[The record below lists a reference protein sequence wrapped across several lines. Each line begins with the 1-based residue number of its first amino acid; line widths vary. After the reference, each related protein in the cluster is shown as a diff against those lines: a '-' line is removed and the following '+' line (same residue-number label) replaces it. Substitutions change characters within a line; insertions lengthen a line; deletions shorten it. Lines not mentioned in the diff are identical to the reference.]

1 VLLALV
7 TATLSPPPSTVP
19 AGADLQQ
26 ALNAAHPGDT
36 ISLAPGA
43 TYVGSFVLRARSGT
57 DTRPIVLRTAGADP
71 IAGGQRITPE
81 SAVALAKL
89 RSPDNQPALRTEPG
103 ARFWRVELVEFQA
116 NRDGEGDIIALGDG
130 SIDQKTLA
138 AVPSDLTLDR
148 VYVHGDSGLGQ
159 KRGVALNSARTT
171 ISNSYFADIKAAGQD
186 SQAIAGWNGPGD
198 YLIDNNYIEA
208 AGENLL
214 FGGADPA
221 IIGLTPAKIVIRGNT
236 VSKPLTWHSDGSPWT
251 VKNLFE
257 LKNARDVTVER
268 NLFERNWEQGQSG
281 YALLLTVRNQDGGC
295 PWCQVENVQIQHNIV
310 RDVAAGLSI
319 LGTDDNYPSRQ
330 TTGVVI
336 SDNVFDGID
345 SRLWGGDGYLLQLLN
360 SPRQISIDH
369 NTVIQ
374 GESSGVAKI
383 EGQVDDFVFT
393 NNLASHGAYGIIGTD
408 HGIGNDTIRAFLAGA
423 SIRSNVLAGGDRSV
437 YPPGNLFPSVG
448 QFRQQFVDFAGHD
461 FRLVTGSAW
470 AHAATDGRSLGA
482 DLSSMSRT
490 PRQDPPFRFP
500 RIPD

>member
-1 VLLALV
+1 M
-7 TATLSPPPSTVP
+7 P

-26 ALNAAHPGDT
+26 ALNAARPGDT
-36 ISLAPGA
+36 ISLEPGA
-43 TYVGSFVLRARSGT
+43 TYVGSFVLRARLGT

-71 IAGGQRITPE
+71 VAGGQRITPE
-81 SAVALAKL
+81 SAVAFAKL
-89 RSPDNQPALRTEPG
+89 RSPDNQPALRTEAG

-116 NRDGEGDIIALGDG
+116 NRNGDGDIIALGDG
-130 SIDQKTLA
+130 SIDQKALA

-148 VYVHGDSGLGQ
+148 VYVHGDSALGQ

-186 SQAIAGWNGPGD
+186 SQAIAGWNGPGN

-208 AGENLL
+208 AGENLM

-221 IIGLTPAKIVIRGNT
+221 ILGLTPTNIVIRGNT
-236 VSKPLTWHSDGSPWT
+236 VSKPLAWHSDGSPWT

-268 NLFERNWEQGQSG
+268 NLFERNWQQSQSG

-295 PWCQVENVQIQHNIV
+295 PWCQVENVQIQHNII

-319 LGTDDNYPSRQ
+319 LGTDDGYPSRQ

-345 SRLWGGDGYLLQLLN
+345 SRLWGGDGYLMQLLN

-393 NNLASHGAYGIIGTD
+393 NNLASHGAYGIIGSD
-408 HGIGNDTIRAFLAGA
+408 HGIGNDSIRAFLAGA
-423 SIRSNVLAGGDRSV
+423 NVTSNVLAGGNRSV
-437 YPPGNLFPSVG
+437 YPPGNLFPSVDE
-448 QFRQQFVDFAGHD
+448 FRQQFVDYAGHD
-461 FRLVTGSAW
+461 FRLVPRSPW

-482 DLSSMSRT
+482 DLASMSRT
-490 PRQDPPFRFP
+490 PREDPPLRRP
-500 RIPD
+500 RIPDQ